1 MYILNS
7 QDQTIKEF
15 VSENELSDF
24 FNSISKKDY
33 EHFYFAKTKEEA
45 VKLIKSLII
54 IKEHED
60 EL

>member
-7 QDQTIKEF
+7 QDQTIKKF
-15 VSENELSDF
+15 SENELSDF

-33 EHFYFAKTKEEA
+33 KHFYFAKTKEEA
-45 VKLIKSLII
+45 IKLIKSLII

>member
-15 VSENELSDF
+15 SENELSDF

-33 EHFYFAKTKEEA
+33 KHFYFAKTKEEA
-45 VKLIKSLII
+45 IKLIKSLII

-60 EL
+60 EI

>member
-15 VSENELSDF
+15 SENELSDF

-33 EHFYFAKTKEEA
+33 KHFYFAKTKEEA
-45 VKLIKSLII
+45 IKLIKSLII

>member
-15 VSENELSDF
+15 SENELSDF

-33 EHFYFAKTKEEA
+33 GHFYFAKTKEEA
-45 VKLIKSLII
+45 IKLIKSLII
-54 IKEHED
+54 IKEHKD